1 MAAVAMETRISRQNS
16 KCSESNAIWQGG
28 SLACIEL
35 DSGQKIFKMATVAM
49 ETRFIIIIFFFLVEF
64 CPQLFS

>member
-49 ETRFIIIIFFFLVEF
+49 ETRFSRQNSKCSVLHEIR
-64 CPQLFS
+64 